1 MRRIIVL
8 AAVMLSLTASGG
20 LFAKDRDRLFCST
33 GYAPID
39 TLDMFRLDIFTL
51 SHEDSVALLA
61 RLHEQDSIVR
71 FLDSVNR
78 IYPSYEFYKESW
90 DMARINPYGVKID
103 SLPDSVLMDCSGF
116 VYPVDG
122 NRVTSSF
129 GVRGGRFHYGVDIG
143 VKYGD
148 TIRATFDGK
157 VRLVS
162 YDRRGYGHYV
172 VVRHGNGLESLM
184 GHMSRVLVRENEEV
198 KAGDPV
204 GLGGSTG
211 RSTGPHLHLEYRFL
225 GNAFDPTKLIDFDS
239 MAVRTEDGGDYL
251 LTLADTYSHKEVL
264 AELSKARYHRVRS
277 GDTLS
282 HIARRYGTSV
292 SALCR
297 LNRISRSSIL
307 QIGQRV
313 RYR

>member
-1 MRRIIVL
+1 MRMIIVL

-90 DMARINPYGVKID
+90 DMARIDPYGVKID

-116 VYPVDG
+116 IYPVDG

-129 GVRGGRFHYGVDIG
+129 GMRGGRFHYGVDIG

-172 VVRHGNGLESLM
+172 TINH
-184 GHMSRVLVRENEEV
+184 
-198 KAGDPV
+198 
-204 GLGGSTG
+204 GLG
-211 RSTGPHLHLEYRFL
+211 R
-225 GNAFDPTKLIDFDS
+225 K
-239 MAVRTEDGGDYL
+239 
-251 LTLADTYSHKEVL
+251 TL
-264 AELSKARYHRVRS
+264 
-277 GDTLS
+277 
-282 HIARRYGTSV
+282 
-292 SALCR
+292 
-297 LNRISRSSIL
+297 
-307 QIGQRV
+307 
-313 RYR
+313 

>member
-1 MRRIIVL
+1 MRMIIVL

-33 GYAPID
+33 GHAPID

-90 DMARINPYGVKID
+90 DMARIDPYGVKID

-129 GVRGGRFHYGVDIG
+129 GMRGGRFHYGVDIG

-251 LTLADTYSHKEVL
+251 LTLADTYSHKGVL

>member
-129 GVRGGRFHYGVDIG
+129 GMRGGRFHYGVDIG

-251 LTLADTYSHKEVL
+251 LTLADTYSHKGVL
-264 AELSKARYHRVRS
+264 AELSKARYHRVCS

>member
-1 MRRIIVL
+1 MKKFFVL
-8 AAVMLSLTASGG
+8 AAIIISVAAPQRLFAEERQRLLSL
-20 LFAKDRDRLFCST
+20 T

-39 TLDMFRLDIFTL
+39 TLDMFKLDIFAL

-61 RLHEQDSIVR
+61 RLREQDSVMR

-90 DMARINPYGVKID
+90 DMSRINPYCVKID
-103 SLPDSVLMDCSGF
+103 SLPDSVYMDCSGF
-116 VYPVDG
+116 VFPTDG
-122 NRVTSSF
+122 NRVTSPF
-129 GVRGGRFHYGVDIG
+129 GERGARFHYGVDIG
-143 VKYGD
+143 VHYGD
-148 TIRATFDGK
+148 TLRATFDGK
-157 VRLVS
+157 VRLVG
-162 YDRRGYGHYV
+162 YDRWGYGHYV
-172 VVRHGNGLESLM
+172 VVRHSNGLESLM
-184 GHMSRVLVRENEEV
+184 GHMSRALVRENDEV

-225 GNAFDPTKLIDFDS
+225 GNAFDPVKLIDFEARS
-239 MAVRTEDGGDYL
+239 VRMDVGNEFL
-251 LTLADTYSHKEVL
+251 LTVEDTYSHKGVL
-264 AELSKARYHRVRS
+264 AEMAKARYHRVRS
-277 GDTLS
+277 GETLS

-297 LNRISRSSIL
+297 LNRISRSSVL

>member
-61 RLHEQDSIVR
+61 RLHERDSIVR

-129 GVRGGRFHYGVDIG
+129 GMRGGRFHYGVDIG